1 MQKILILIGL
11 VIVSVGLLYPY
22 IRKLPIGQLP
32 GDVFYHSDG
41 FSFVFPIVTCILI
54 SIVLTIIINFVR

>member
-11 VIVSVGLLYPY
+11 AIVSVGLLYPY

-32 GDVFYHSDG
+32 GDVFYQSDG